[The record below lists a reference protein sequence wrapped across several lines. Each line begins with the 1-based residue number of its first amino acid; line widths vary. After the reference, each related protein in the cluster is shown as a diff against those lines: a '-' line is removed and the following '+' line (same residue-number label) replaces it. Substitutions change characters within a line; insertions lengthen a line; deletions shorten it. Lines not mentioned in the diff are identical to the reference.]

1 MRCPTC
7 GAWVLV
13 KETRQRNNNTTL
25 RRYLCANDHPFNTEE
40 SVIDHNLEG
49 IDNKKFNSKTQSI

>member
-1 MRCPTC
+1 MRCPKC

-25 RRYLCANDHPFNTEE
+25 RRYLCANDHPFISEE
-40 SVIDHNLEG
+40 NVIDQNLKESN
-49 IDNKKFNSKTQSI
+49 NKKFDSKTQST